1 VVIKGKSVAGAAR
14 LAAHLE
20 RTDTNERMEV
30 LELRGVAADDLR
42 GALREMEAVAS
53 GCPNCKKPFYHA
65 SINTRADEHLTPE
78 QREQSID
85 RLEKELG
92 LTGQPRAV
100 VAHVKE
106 GREHCHI
113 VWSRI
118 DLETMHAIS
127 DSHNYRKHE
136 IVAREL
142 EREFGHERVQGAHVE
157 RDGKARPERTP
168 SHAEMQQAAR
178 TGVSP
183 KEARAH
189 ITALWQQTDSGAAF
203 QAALEQSG
211 WTLARGDR
219 RDFVVIDPKG
229 GTHSLARRIDGAKIK
244 DVRARLADVD
254 MSRLPSVAEGR
265 AAQYARHG
273 KPEPV
278 KAPSRRRSPAH
289 GKQRAPSRA
298 PSRTGARPPPI
309 RVIGSVARPA
319 RGVAKAAGKALDA
332 VATAFEGLFGA
343 ASPPKGGAKDDD
355 KTPLDAE
362 AVSPKAEIDEALRR
376 EQDQQSKRR
385 AKYVREF
392 SRELPDETARDAEI
406 ERDKKDRERTRGE

>member
-1 VVIKGKSVAGAAR
+1 MVIKGKSVAGAAR

-53 GCPNCKKPFYHA
+53 GCPNCQKPFYHA
-65 SINTRADEHLTPE
+65 SINTRADEHLTPQ
-78 QREQSID
+78 QREQAID

-118 DLETMHAIS
+118 DLETMRTIS

-142 EREFGHERVQGAHVE
+142 EREFGHERVQGAHIE
-157 RDGKARPERTP
+157 RDGKPRPERTP
-168 SHAEMQQAAR
+168 SHAEMQQAERTKITPEAAR
-178 TGVSP
+178 
-183 KEARAH
+183 KH
-189 ITALWQQTDSGAAF
+189 LTALWRGAKTGKEF
-203 QAALEQSG
+203 EAALSESG
-211 WTLARGDR
+211 WLLARGDR

-229 GTHSLARRIDGAKIK
+229 GTHSLARRIEGAKIK
-244 DVRARLADVD
+244 DVRERLAHVD
-254 MSRLPSVAEGR
+254 MKALPSVAEGR
-265 AAQYARHG
+265 AAQYARYG

-278 KAPSRRRSPAH
+278 RAPRRPARST
-289 GKQRAPSRA
+289 QRARSR
-298 PSRTGARPPPI
+298 PGVQPI
-309 RVIGSVARPA
+309 RVIGGVARPA
-319 RGVAKAAGKALDA
+319 ARAAGGVAKAAGKALEG
-332 VATAFEGLFGA
+332 VASAFESLFG
-343 ASPPKGGAKDDD
+343 GAPSKPRDDD
-355 KTPLDAE
+355 KRPLDAGPAPRE
-362 AVSPKAEIDEALRR
+362 AEIDEAILR
-376 EQDQQSKRR
+376 EQDQQSARR
-385 AKYVREF
+385 AKYVQKF
-392 SRELPDETARDAEI
+392 SREVPDERQRDAEI
-406 ERDKKDRERTRGE
+406 EHDKKGRERTRGE